1 MKYEWVIGKYEGDKA
16 NKVVELANA
25 SVGYFLLEQ
34 GGRGGTKEAIV
45 AFKRPI
51 DGPTPEH
58 LEVID
63 EPSKIRKYEKL
74 ECLRKGVHSSH
85 KDDNNV
91 VTKCKVCGLS

>member
-1 MKYEWVIGKYEGDKA
+1 MKYEWVIGKYEGVGASKI
-16 NKVVELANA
+16 VELAHSN
-25 SVGYFLLEQ
+25 VGYYLLEE

-63 EPSKIRKYEKL
+63 EPKTIQKYERL
-74 ECLRKGVHSSH
+74 ACLRMGIHRSSATEACEQCGV
-85 KDDNNV
+85 
-91 VTKCKVCGLS
+91 